1 MMVSRQGNTEV
12 PTAPAWKWEMN
23 PNTIFQVVQL
33 VVLMGGGIWFLGG
46 ISAATEENTKS
57 ISALISRVGVLETDS
72 RKLDTHTLRIEN
84 LERQVLESAQGMRA
98 VDQNINQLA
107 SDIRLVREILQRLEN
122 GSSSSSLSNSR

>member
-1 MMVSRQGNTEV
+1 
-12 PTAPAWKWEMN
+12 MN

-57 ISALISRVGVLETDS
+57 ISALISRVGALEADS
-72 RKLDTHTLRIEN
+72 RKLDTYGLRLDT
-84 LERQVLESAQGMRA
+84 LERQVVESAQGMRA

-122 GSSSSSLSNSR
+122 GSSSSLSSSR

>member
-1 MMVSRQGNTEV
+1 
-12 PTAPAWKWEMN
+12 MN

-57 ISALISRVGVLETDS
+57 ISALISRVGALESDA
-72 RKLDTHTLRIEN
+72 RQLDTHNLRIEN
-84 LERQVLESAQGMRA
+84 LERQVVESAQGMRA

-122 GSSSSSLSNSR
+122 GSASSSLSNSR